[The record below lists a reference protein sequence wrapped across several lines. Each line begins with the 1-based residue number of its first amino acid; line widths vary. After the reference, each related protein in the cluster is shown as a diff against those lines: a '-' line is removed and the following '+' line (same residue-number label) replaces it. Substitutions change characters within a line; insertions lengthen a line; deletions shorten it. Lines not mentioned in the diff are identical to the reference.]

1 MQELLEQVL
10 DYLKG
15 IWLKRRYIMVSTW
28 AICPLLWIL
37 IVNMDDVY
45 ESEARVYADTQSIL
59 GPLLKG
65 LTVETN
71 TDQQIQLMV
80 KTLLSRP
87 NIERITRMT
96 DLDIQV
102 ATPKDY
108 EELVDNL
115 KEDIVIKKTGGRR
128 ENIFTISY
136 QHKDPEMAKNVVQ
149 SALTVFIE
157 NTLGENRSDT
167 DTAGKFLD
175 TQLKEYESRLQSD
188 EAKLTEF
195 KQKYSNVLPNQYGGY
210 YNKLSIAKEQLK
222 AIELSLSEAES
233 QLKNSKSKLASSNV
247 PKENTQSNIKDSNT
261 IITSYDGR
269 ITELQ
274 SLLDSLLLKYT
285 EQHPDVKEAKNRL
298 DHLLA
303 QKEKEIQDYLA
314 SRSGNES
321 AKQISQNPVIQNL
334 QIQINQLENQV
345 ASIKVR
351 RDNYA
356 KEVEDLENKIHILP
370 EIEAELTALNR
381 GYDITKKKYE
391 ELLARKETAQLA
403 KQADETT
410 SKINFRIIDP
420 PRAPAE
426 PTGPKRILFLLA
438 STVVG
443 LGIGLGL
450 SFLVSQINPVVTS
463 RNQITKET
471 GIPVFGVVSA
481 AEKLGLQQWHK
492 RKTIVFIISNT
503 LLFLLL
509 ACFIIYSIFPEQVM
523 APIKGM
529 L

>member
-1 MQELLEQVL
+1 MQELIDQVI

-28 AICPLLWIL
+28 LICPLLWIL
-37 IVNMDDVY
+37 VVNLDDVY

-71 TDQQIQLMV
+71 TNRQIELMV
-80 KTLLSRP
+80 RTLLSRP

-102 ATPKDY
+102 ATPKEY
-108 EELVDNL
+108 EQLVSDL
-115 KEDIVIKKTGGRR
+115 KEEIIIKKSGGRKD
-128 ENIFTISY
+128 NIFTISY

-167 DTAGKFLD
+167 DSAGKFLD
-175 TQLKEYESRLQSD
+175 TQIKEYENRLLAD
-188 EAKLTEF
+188 EAKLTDF

-210 YNKLSIAKEQLK
+210 YDKLSISKEQLK
-222 AIELSLSEAES
+222 AIELSLSETES
-233 QLKNSKSKLASSNV
+233 QLANSKSQLESTETPDDNI
-247 PKENTQSNIKDSNT
+247 QSNIQDSNT
-261 IITSYDGR
+261 LVTSYDSR
-269 ITELQ
+269 IKEFQ
-274 SLLDSLLLKYT
+274 SLLDSLQLKYT
-285 EQHPDVKEAKNRL
+285 ERHPDVKEAQSRL
-298 DHLLA
+298 AYLQA
-303 QKEKEIQDYLA
+303 QREKEVQEYLSA
-314 SRSGNES
+314 RSNGES
-321 AKQISQNPVIQNL
+321 SQKISQNPVIQNL

-356 KEVEDLENKIHILP
+356 KEVKDLENKIHILP

-381 GYDITKKKYE
+381 GYEITKKKYE
-391 ELLARKETAQLA
+391 ELLSRKETAQLA
-403 KQADETT
+403 KQADKTS

-420 PRAPAE
+420 PRAPTE
-426 PTGPKRILFLLA
+426 PTGPKRIIFLLI
-438 STVVG
+438 STLLGVG
-443 LGIGLGL
+443 VGVGL
-450 SFLVSQINPVVTS
+450 SFLFSQINPVVTS
-463 RNQITKET
+463 RNQVTKET

-481 AEKLGLQQWHK
+481 AENLGLQKWH
-492 RKTIVFIISNT
+492 RKKTLVFVISNT
-503 LLFLLL
+503 LLLLL
-509 ACFIIYSIFPEQVM
+509 LTFFILYSIFPEQ
-523 APIKGM
+523 IKSPLRGM

>member
-1 MQELLEQVL
+1 MQELLEQAL

-15 IWLKRRYIMVSTW
+15 IWLKRRYIMISTW
-28 AICPLLWIL
+28 LICPLLWIV
-37 IVNMDDVY
+37 IVNLDDIY

-71 TDQQIQLMV
+71 TDRQIQLMV
-80 KTLLSRP
+80 RTLLSRP

-102 ATPKDY
+102 ATPQEY
-108 EELVDNL
+108 EELVDDL
-115 KEDIVIKKTGGRR
+115 KEDITIKKSAGRR
-128 ENIFTISY
+128 DNIFTISY
-136 QHKDPEMAKNVVQ
+136 QHKDPQMAKNVVQ

-175 TQLKEYESRLQSD
+175 TQIKEYENRLLSD
-188 EAKLTEF
+188 EAKLTNF
-195 KQKYSNVLPNQYGGY
+195 KQKYSNVLPDQYGGY
-210 YNKLSIAKEQLK
+210 YNKLRIAKEQLK
-222 AIELSLSEAES
+222 AIELNLSETES
-233 QLKNSKSKLASSNV
+233 QLANSRAQLSSTNS
-247 PKENTQSNIKDSNT
+247 EESAQSNIKDSNT
-261 IITSYDGR
+261 IVTSYDDR
-269 ITELQ
+269 INELQ
-274 SLLDSLLLKYT
+274 TLLDSLLLKYT
-285 EQHPDVKEAKNRL
+285 ERHPDVKEAQNRL
-298 DHLLA
+298 NLLLT
-303 QKEKEIQDYLA
+303 QKEKEIQDYLSA
-314 SRSGNES
+314 RSANDS
-321 AKQISQNPVIQNL
+321 TQKISQNPVIQNL

-351 RDNYA
+351 RDNYE
-356 KEVEDLENKIHILP
+356 KEVEGLENKIHILP

-381 GYDITKKKYE
+381 GYNITKKKYE
-391 ELLARKETAQLA
+391 ELLSRKETAQLA

-438 STVVG
+438 STIIGISVG
-443 LGIGLGL
+443 VGL
-450 SFLVSQINPVVTS
+450 SFLFSQINPVVTS

-481 AEKLGLQQWHK
+481 AENLGLQKWH
-492 RKTIVFIISNT
+492 RKKTFVFIASNT
-503 LLFLLL
+503 VLLILL

-523 APIKGM
+523 APLKGM

>member
-1 MQELLEQVL
+1 MQELFEQAI

-15 IWLKRRYIMVSTW
+15 IWLKRRYIMISTW
-28 AICPLLWIL
+28 AICPLLWII
-37 IVNMDDVY
+37 IVNLDDVY
-45 ESEARVYADTQSIL
+45 QSEARVYADTQSIL

-71 TDQQIQLMV
+71 TDAQIQLMV

-87 NIERITRMT
+87 NLERITRMT
-96 DLDIQV
+96 DLDIQTD
-102 ATPKDY
+102 TPKKY
-108 EELVDNL
+108 EELIEDL
-115 KEDIVIKKTGGRR
+115 KEDIIIKKTGGRR

-136 QHKDPEMAKNVVQ
+136 EHKDPEMAKNVVQ

-175 TQLKEYESRLQSD
+175 TQIKEYENRLLSD
-188 EAKLTEF
+188 EAKLTDF

-222 AIELSLSEAES
+222 AIELSLSETQI
-233 QLKNSKSKLASSNV
+233 QLANSREQLGSSNI
-247 PKENTQSNIKDSNT
+247 PEEKLQSNIKDSNT
-261 IITSYDGR
+261 IVTSYDER

-274 SLLDSLLLKYT
+274 SQLDALLLKYT
-285 EQHPDVKEAKNRL
+285 DRHPDVKETTNRL
-298 DHLLA
+298 EHLQSLR
-303 QKEKEIQDYLA
+303 ENEVEEYLNARA
-314 SRSGNES
+314 SGGSTT
-321 AKQISQNPVIQNL
+321 QISQNPVIQNL

-381 GYDITKKKYE
+381 GYEITKKKYE
-391 ELLARKETAQLA
+391 ELLSRKETAQLA

-410 SKINFRIIDP
+410 SKINFKIIDP
-420 PRAPAE
+420 PRAPTE

-438 STVVG
+438 TAIV
-443 LGIGLGL
+443 GIGVGVGL
-450 SFLVSQINPVVTS
+450 SFLISQINPVVTS

-471 GIPVFGVVSA
+471 GIPVFGIVSA
-481 AEKLGLQQWHK
+481 AENLGLQQWH
-492 RKTIVFIISNT
+492 RKKTLVFIISNT
-503 LLFLLL
+503 LLLLLL
-509 ACFIIYSIFPEQVM
+509 ACFIVYSIFPEQVL